1 MSTRCYD
8 TDLNDAAWAW
18 IAPYLPAARSGGRPR
33 TTDLRAVLN
42 AIFYL
47 LRTGCQW
54 RLLPREFPR
63 PGTVY
68 HYFRAWKDAG
78 VLAELQRALHEQAR
92 LSRGCLPCPSVVI
105 LDSQSVKTTERGGT
119 RGFDGHK
126 RVKGR
131 KRHLL
136 VDTLGMM
143 VARRVE
149 AANVS
154 DRRVGARLLAGL
166 QSGFPS
172 IRTVMTDAGYESRK
186 LARELKRRHGWRLHI
201 TKRRQRAFK
210 VVGLTWIVERTFA
223 WLARNRRLSKDYE
236 LKVQTSEGFIDLAGH
251 PPHAQTARPEIK
263 LLKHA
268 LSFTVKVACMPAV
281 LYEDPPETTV

>member
-8 TDLNDAAWAW
+8 TDLNNAAWAW

-92 LSRGCLPCPSVVI
+92 LSRGRLPCPSVVI

-126 RVKGR
+126 RGQRAQTPPARGHPGDDGGPSGR
-131 KRHLL
+131 RRQC
-136 VDTLGMM
+136 LGPT
-143 VARRVE
+143 RGG
-149 AANVS
+149 AAACRLTIRLPE
-154 DRRVGARLLAGL
+154 DPDGDGRCRLREPQVGARAKTASRVATAHHQTPAARLQGGGPDLDRGAHVCVAGQKSSL
-166 QSGFPS
+166 EQ
-172 IRTVMTDAGYESRK
+172 
-186 LARELKRRHGWRLHI
+186 RL
-201 TKRRQRAFK
+201 R
-210 VVGLTWIVERTFA
+210 VEGPNFGSLHRP
-223 WLARNRRLSKDYE
+223 
-236 LKVQTSEGFIDLAGH
+236 GGH
-251 PPHAQTARPEIK
+251 PPHAQTARPEVK
-263 LLKHA
+263 LLKHP
-268 LSFTVKVACMPAV
+268 LSQR
-281 LYEDPPETTV
+281 